1 LEKGC
6 NRSRKLIGCRV
17 PRAKRQQEKYMQSS
31 ATKPLD
37 DLFVVDL
44 SRILSGP
51 VCTML
56 LADMGAEIIK
66 VEPPPYGDDSRQW
79 GPPFIGG
86 ISTYFMSVN
95 RNKKSLGLNLKTK
108 EGCGILWKLI
118 EKADVL
124 IENFRPGVLDKLGF
138 GYEGVQKANPRLVYC
153 SISGFGHTG
162 PYRDRPG
169 YDVIAQGE
177 SGVMDLTG
185 YPDGPPGKLGASLAD
200 IVAGLYACNGICL
213 ALLARH
219 KTGKGQHVDV
229 GLLDGMVS
237 TLTYHA
243 LIYLTTGRSPKRAG
257 TRHPSIVPYES
268 FEASDGFVNIAV
280 TNQKQWE
287 NFCHVLG
294 FPEIAHDPRF
304 EQMKAR
310 LANYGELRPMIER
323 VVSRMTR
330 TEVMA
335 AMSEVGIPAG
345 PINTV
350 GEALDD
356 AHIRARDMV
365 VELTHPDYGPLKVL
379 GIPVKLSDTPG
390 VVENAPPKF
399 GEHNREVLAMLGFGA
414 DQIRQLEQSGVIAKS
429 L

>member
-1 LEKGC
+1 
-6 NRSRKLIGCRV
+6 
-17 PRAKRQQEKYMQSS
+17 
-31 ATKPLD
+31 
-37 DLFVVDL
+37 
-44 SRILSGP
+44 
-51 VCTML
+51 ML
-56 LADMGAEIIK
+56 LADMGAEVIK
-66 VEPPPYGDDSRQW
+66 VEPPPLGDDSRQW

-86 ISTYFMSVN
+86 ISTYFLSVN
-95 RNKKSLGLNLKTK
+95 RNKKSLGLNLKTAD
-108 EGCGILWKLI
+108 GRRILWKLI
-118 EKADVL
+118 ERADVL
-124 IENFRPGVLDKLGF
+124 IENFRPGVLGKLGF
-138 GYEGVQKANPRLVYC
+138 GYEAVHIANPRTVYC
-153 SISGFGHTG
+153 SVSGFGQTG

-185 YPDGPPGKLGASLAD
+185 YPDGPPAKLGASLAD

-219 KTGKGQHVDV
+219 KTGRGQHVDV

-268 FEASDGFVNIAV
+268 FEAKDGFVNIAV

-287 NFCHVLG
+287 NFCQVCG
-294 FPEIAHDPRF
+294 FPEIAQDPRF
-304 EQMKAR
+304 MEMKAR

-323 VVSRMTR
+323 VISKMTR
-330 TEVMA
+330 AEVFA

-345 PINTV
+345 PINSV
-350 GEALDD
+350 AEIMEDP
-356 AHIRARDMV
+356 HIRAREMV
-365 VELTHPDYGPLKVL
+365 QQLIHPDYGPLKVL
-379 GIPVKLSDTPG
+379 GIPIKLSDTPG

-399 GEHNREVLAMLGFGA
+399 GEHNREVLAA
-414 DQIRQLEQSGVIAKS
+414 SGYDAAEIARLIENGTIS
-429 L
+429 P